1 MGNKHNKS
9 KSNNKTTLLHHDLM
23 KFLEE
28 KFKQIPD
35 NITFKNDSESK
46 AVFKGIAE
54 EFNRINEGLATEIKF
69 NDTVDYMRIFSFY
82 FSWKNQS
89 KLKL

>member
-28 KFKQIPD
+28 TFKQIPD
-35 NITFKNDSESK
+35 NIFFKNDSESK

-54 EFNRINEGLATEIKF
+54 EFIRINE
-69 NDTVDYMRIFSFY
+69 R
-82 FSWKNQS
+82 
-89 KLKL
+89 

>member
-1 MGNKHNKS
+1 MGNKQTKNKS
-9 KSNNKTTLLHHDLM
+9 NKKTTLLHRDLM

-28 KFKQIPD
+28 KFKHIPE

-54 EFNRINEGLATEIKF
+54 EFNRINEGLATENKF
-69 NDTVDYMRIFSFY
+69 NDSVDYMRIFSFY

-89 KLKL
+89 

>member
-1 MGNKHNKS
+1 MGNKQ
-9 KSNNKTTLLHHDLM
+9 NNKKLDRKTTILHHDLM